1 MAFKMKGYSGN
12 HGKSPMKK
20 SYKEAYKD
28 ADKSKYKTFES
39 FKSAAERY
47 NEKKYGTTQP
57 TAKAKSFGTK
67 KENTSSKV
75 SKPGVASKP
84 VSVKAPEKAAVK
96 PTKMEATGKI
106 KRQDKRRAK
115 KKAIASQAGTSK
127 LEKRLN
133 YAGAKARA
141 KKAARQE
148 KKKNNSPAKKK
159 GCATCAYGKKKC
171 TCM

>member
-1 MAFKMKGYSGN
+1 MKGYSGYQ
-12 HGKSPMKK
+12 KSPMKK

-39 FKSAAERY
+39 FKAAAERY
-47 NEKKYGTTQP
+47 NEKKYGTTKP
-57 TAKAKSFGTK
+57 TAKAKSFGVK
-67 KENTSSKV
+67 KEETSSKV

-84 VSVKAPEKAAVK
+84 MSVKAPKKSVAK

-115 KKAIASQAGTSK
+115 KKAIASQPGTTK

-133 YAGAKARA
+133 YAGQKARER
-141 KKAARQE
+141 KAARQE
-148 KKKNNSPAKKK
+148 KKKNKK
-159 GCATCAYGKKKC
+159 
-171 TCM
+171 

>member
-1 MAFKMKGYSGN
+1 MVKELILNNKNMAFKMKGYSGYQ
-12 HGKSPMKK
+12 KSPMKK

-39 FKSAAERY
+39 FKAAAERY
-47 NEKKYGTTQP
+47 NEKKYGTAKP
-57 TAKAKSFGTK
+57 TAKAKSFGVK
-67 KENTSSKV
+67 KEETSSKV

-84 VSVKAPEKAAVK
+84 MSVKAPKKSVAK

-115 KKAIASQAGTSK
+115 KKAIASQPGTTK

-133 YAGAKARA
+133 YAGQKARER
-141 KKAARQE
+141 KAARQE
-148 KKKNNSPAKKK
+148 KKKNKK
-159 GCATCAYGKKKC
+159 
-171 TCM
+171 